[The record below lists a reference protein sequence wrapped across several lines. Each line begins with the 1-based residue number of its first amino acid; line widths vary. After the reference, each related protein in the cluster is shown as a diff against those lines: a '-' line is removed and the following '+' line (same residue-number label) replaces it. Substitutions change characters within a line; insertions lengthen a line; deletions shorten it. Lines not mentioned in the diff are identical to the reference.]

1 MGQPTYTAIIPY
13 YTTAGGAP
21 SAGNLATGEI
31 ALDLVN
37 RKMYA
42 KDGGGSVVE
51 IPAPSGISLPLSIAN
66 GGTGQTTAA
75 TARTALGA
83 TTVGSNLYTLSNP
96 SAVTWPRFNADNT
109 VSTLSAAATVAAL
122 GATTIGNSMFTLGN
136 PGAITFPRFNA
147 DNSISALSAS
157 AYRTALGATTVG
169 ANVYTVTNPSA
180 ITFLRVNADN
190 TVSLLDAANFRVA
203 IGAGAGGGDVVGPV
217 SSVSANFASFSGTTG
232 KIIQDSGRA
241 APSGVI
247 VGTTDSQTLT
257 NKTLT
262 SPTLTT
268 PVLGT
273 PASGTLTNCTVDGTE
288 LLGYRGIP
296 QNSQAASYGVVLAD
310 NGKQIYRPQ
319 GDTTARTVTLPANGT
334 LALPIGFTVTVIN
347 DGTSG
352 NVSIA
357 ITSDTLVLAGAG
369 TTGTRTLAPQG
380 MCTAVKVASTRWF
393 ISGSGLT

>member
-83 TTVGSNLYTLSNP
+83 TTVGSNLYTLGNP
-96 SAVTWPRFNADNT
+96 GAVTWPRFNADNT

-147 DNSISALSAS
+147 DNSISALSA
-157 AYRTALGATTVG
+157 
-169 ANVYTVTNPSA
+169 
-180 ITFLRVNADN
+180 
-190 TVSLLDAANFRVA
+190 AAFRSA
-203 IGAGAGGGDVVGPV
+203 IGASSGGVADGSYGDITVSGGGTLWTVVNAAITNAKMANMAAGTIKGNNTGGAAAPSDLTAAQVSAMVVSSGTWTPTLSFQVPGDLSVAYSAQVGSWFRIGNVIWATYRIITSTFTHTTALNALEISGLPVTASTPAGGAEHPANTTEWQGVTKAGFTDMSARVASATNLFRLIASG
-217 SSVSANFASFSGTTG
+217 SAQVSANVVASDMPTGGTV
-232 KIIQDSGRA
+232 RL
-241 APSGVI
+241 
-247 VGTTDSQTLT
+247 VGTVMYFV
-257 NKTLT
+257 
-262 SPTLTT
+262 P
-268 PVLGT
+268 
-273 PASGTLTNCTVDGTE
+273 
-288 LLGYRGIP
+288 
-296 QNSQAASYGVVLAD
+296 
-310 NGKQIYRPQ
+310 
-319 GDTTARTVTLPANGT
+319 
-334 LALPIGFTVTVIN
+334 
-347 DGTSG
+347 
-352 NVSIA
+352 
-357 ITSDTLVLAGAG
+357 
-369 TTGTRTLAPQG
+369 
-380 MCTAVKVASTRWF
+380 
-393 ISGSGLT
+393 